1 MNVPHIRIA
10 VAAGAALLL
19 TACNFDYNARRTG
32 PLRDEP
38 IEIGGDNVER
48 ANVELDMGAGELKLR
63 GGATKTLEGRFEYNI
78 EGGKPL
84 VKSSMNGSHATI
96 TIREPEHLRL
106 GGHQRYL
113 WDLQLNDRQLL
124 DLALNCGAGQAT
136 FDLGSLQLRH
146 VEVHM
151 GAGQV
156 DLDLRGTP
164 SRDYDVKISGG
175 VGQANVKLPRD
186 VGIWAEAHGGIGS
199 ITVGGLEKH
208 GDHWENDLYDKAK
221 VKVRLEVAGGIGEI
235 RITS

>member
-1 MNVPHIRIA
+1 
-10 VAAGAALLL
+10 
-19 TACNFDYNARRTG
+19 
-32 PLRDEP
+32 
-38 IEIGGDNVER
+38 
-48 ANVELDMGAGELKLR
+48 MGAGELKLR

-84 VKSSMNGSHATI
+84 VKSSINGSHATI

-124 DLALNCGAGQAT
+124 DLALNCGAGQAK

-175 VGQANVKLPRD
+175 VGQANVKLPAGRRYMGGSARRD
-186 VGIWAEAHGGIGS
+186 REHYRN
-199 ITVGGLEKH
+199 GLRSAATTGKTI
-208 GDHWENDLYDKAK
+208 YTTRQK
-221 VKVRLEVAGGIGEI
+221 
-235 RITS
+235 